1 MEWLLCIKCCSFW
14 CTWDATYPETG
25 HWLMQLTLCQEHM
38 KDGIVVRGRAAI
50 AQRLTQMADYHAVL
64 GGGGHTIDCIKSER
78 EPVRAGS
85 SACLKMH

>member
-1 MEWLLCIKCCSFW
+1 
-14 CTWDATYPETG
+14 
-25 HWLMQLTLCQEHM
+25 MQITSCQEHM

-78 EPVRAGS
+78 ERVRAGS
-85 SACLKMH
+85 SACLNMY